1 MLTFASV
8 ALCGGKP
15 MTDADDVDDWAN
27 DEFGAAS
34 LGDARLTQRLVTLAR
49 QLSQSPQCSFPQSL
63 DGPEL
68 KAAYRFFDNR
78 KVDPDGVLAAHI
90 GQTLGRMQQMP
101 VVLAVQD
108 TTEFNLSHLCATEG
122 MGRGTGNNL
131 RGFMMHSLLAVAP
144 EGLPLG
150 VLGMKTWVRPPD
162 DYGKGRQRRHKP
174 IREKESVKW
183 LEGLEH
189 LAALKTRCPDT
200 HIVAA
205 SDRESDV
212 YDVFI
217 AERPTGVDWLVSASW
232 NRSVDHPE
240 KYLWEAIAVAPVLG
254 ETQLRLPATGPKGTS
269 CGACAVSAILN
280 ARKRSCRASDRS
292 GNISR
297 SSGIAARIALSQA
310 TRRTLCHLASLHRA
324 HPKSVPLLRK
334 AQSIA

>member
-1 MLTFASV
+1 
-8 ALCGGKP
+8 

-90 GQTLGRMQQMP
+90 GQTLGHMQQMP
-101 VVLAVQD
+101 VVLTVQD

-189 LAALKTRCPDT
+189 LADSR
-200 HIVAA
+200 
-205 SDRESDV
+205 R
-212 YDVFI
+212 
-217 AERPTGVDWLVSASW
+217 
-232 NRSVDHPE
+232 
-240 KYLWEAIAVAPVLG
+240 AV
-254 ETQLRLPATGPKGTS
+254 RIHTS
-269 CGACAVSAILN
+269 
-280 ARKRSCRASDRS
+280 
-292 GNISR
+292 
-297 SSGIAARIALSQA
+297 
-310 TRRTLCHLASLHRA
+310 SL
-324 HPKSVPLLRK
+324 
-334 AQSIA
+334 